1 MNEEV
6 AAVSIYQHPRMLEL
20 RKKQSREAA
29 EQYEKFL
36 HLHPELDGH
45 VDHDDW
51 TPAENLAFREFTSIL
66 LQRHKEEQ
74 RALIDDLGGKLS
86 PLSRFELAEFTY

>member
-1 MNEEV
+1 VNEEV
-6 AAVSIYQHPRMLEL
+6 AAVSIYQQPRVVEL

-29 EQYEKFL
+29 ELYEKFL
-36 HLHPELDGH
+36 RLHPELDGH

-51 TPAENLAFREFTSIL
+51 TPAENAAFREFASIL

-74 RALIDDLGGKLS
+74 RALIDELGGKLS

>member
-1 MNEEV
+1 
-6 AAVSIYQHPRMLEL
+6 MLEL

-29 EQYEKFL
+29 ELYEKFL

-51 TPAENLAFREFTSIL
+51 TPAENLAFREFASIL
-66 LQRHKEEQ
+66 LQKHKEEQ
-74 RALIDDLGGKLS
+74 RTLVDDLGGKLS
-86 PLSRFELAEFTY
+86 PLSRFELADFVH